1 MDLVLKPG
9 MEPRSPVLGVQ
20 SLSHWTTREVS
31 LFVLR
36 GDDEIEEKWAA
47 LKIRRH
53 KYSPRKEFFQ

>member
-9 MEPRSPVLGVQ
+9 MEHRSPAWGVQ
-20 SLSHWTTREVS
+20 SLSHWTTREVP

-36 GDDEIEEKWAA
+36 GDDEIEVKWAA
-47 LKIRRH
+47 LKIRCH